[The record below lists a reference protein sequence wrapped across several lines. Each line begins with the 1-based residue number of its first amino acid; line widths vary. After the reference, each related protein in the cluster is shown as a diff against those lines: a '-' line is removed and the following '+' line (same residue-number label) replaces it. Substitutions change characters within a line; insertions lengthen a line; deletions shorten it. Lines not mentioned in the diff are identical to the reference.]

1 MQGATTRMT
10 QYDLHE
16 TAAMVKGII
25 AEILNLD
32 AATISSQATFEMLG
46 ADSLDM
52 MQIIMKIEDLFG
64 IEISD
69 DVASQIKTVEEAV
82 EAIQKYRTK

>member
-1 MQGATTRMT
+1 MT

-16 TAAMVKGII
+16 TTLKVQNII
-25 AEILNLD
+25 AEILKIKPSTVLL
-32 AATISSQATFEMLG
+32 TSSFEMLG

-52 MQIIMKIEDLFG
+52 MQIIMKIEDVFG

-69 DVASQIKTVEEAV
+69 EVASHIKTVGEAV
-82 EAIQKYRTK
+82 EAIQKNRTK